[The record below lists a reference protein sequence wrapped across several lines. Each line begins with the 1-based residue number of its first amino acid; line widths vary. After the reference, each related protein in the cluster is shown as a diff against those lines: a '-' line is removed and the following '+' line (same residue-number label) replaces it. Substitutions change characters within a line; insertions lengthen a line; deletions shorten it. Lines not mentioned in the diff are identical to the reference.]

1 MLWLVSVG
9 GIAALALAGAG
20 DIAFDFLPVV
30 INLALCAVFART
42 LVPGSE
48 PLIARLIG
56 VIEGPARVALP
67 RVAGYARALT
77 WVWAVLLGVQ
87 AVLLAVL
94 ILCAVPDGLLA
105 RFGIAPPIAIG
116 GDWHWYLNFG
126 GYAGALA
133 CFVVEYAFP
142 ALVSAPHSARVA
154 ASVHGPARAPLARA
168 RAKRHARS
176 ARTGARMSAI
186 TETLAHRADAP
197 GLAGPFS
204 RQSDRAR
211 RRAARSRCRRAREE
225 RRAARAHRRRQVHDA
240 AEARRGGQLAIA
252 RDGARVSFRI
262 DRDGTP
268 ILRGEGELA

>member
-1 MLWLVSVG
+1 MSATLPIPPSIPHPARRSRRGLFVFAIYAAVIAAAFASGRGWLGALAALMVVSLVLSPGLSRFSPVAIVLWLVSVG
-9 GIAALALAGAG
+9 GIVALALAGAG

-87 AVLLAVL
+87 AVLLGAL

-133 CFVVEYAFP
+133 CFVVEYGFRRWYLRHIPHVSLPVFMGRLVRRWP
-142 ALVSAPHSARVA
+142 ALAQSVMHDPHE
-154 ASVHGPARAPLARA
+154 RA
-168 RAKRHARS
+168 RA
-176 ARTGARMSAI
+176 
-186 TETLAHRADAP
+186 
-197 GLAGPFS
+197 
-204 RQSDRAR
+204 
-211 RRAARSRCRRAREE
+211 
-225 RRAARAHRRRQVHDA
+225 
-240 AEARRGGQLAIA
+240 
-252 RDGARVSFRI
+252 
-262 DRDGTP
+262 
-268 ILRGEGELA
+268 